1 MSGSDDEDFEENVT
15 TAVKVATQIGKTTKG
30 KKHTGKSLDDV
41 VTKKFEVGETS
52 KKRQLE
58 KTVRLKI
65 GNRKDENAKKKVLAG
80 HGSPAPLYELIS
92 MLTVAQKI
100 DVEDIGFGGHLELKA
115 KAFYHFMID
124 WLVEYYDHVSQML
137 LISEHNKFVI
147 TKHDVYD
154 VFMLPCTEKTVK
166 LTSNKKKDN
175 PDTELVTLW
184 RENFNV
190 GPKDEISLERVKE
203 EMLKL
208 VEGGADFKK
217 LFVIYAM
224 GTFLAPTVHN
234 RADLRL
240 VTAVED
246 VAQIGQ
252 QDWCSYVL
260 DRLNFA
266 VKSWRLNNSKSI
278 GGCLFFLQL
287 VYFHRLTWRG
297 SPSKSTLPLLQHWT
311 YEGLKKRMSEE
322 MEAYS
327 LNRGCFGIGTLDHNT
342 YPVSLNQP
350 KRFYRLS
357 TKVATISEEEDD
369 DIYLKIKLPSGVLSD
384 RQLRQKYSDFRLQKW
399 MTTKRNLELV
409 ARLHDNMAREL
420 EAFEEGL
427 VQTQHEAVLS
437 TRGDDIEQPSQL
449 SWTQALKDP
458 SFLAEFHAVGRKVDE
473 FIAIQLV
480 EPPSF
485 DLGLGLG
492 GNVCE
497 KESGTSKTVVAEK
510 RVDRKVTIRYT
521 RAAVKKGAE
530 KTGDSRTSNVVDAAM

>member
-1 MSGSDDEDFEENVT
+1 MPFHKKTFSSSHKQPNNTLFSVFFSQKPPKKFIFYNILLYLLLLHIKMTRKIMAMKASCKKKTKTTDEQVDDIESNVVGAKRTKMNVKSKGKKKVTIDERVQQTKKAVVVESDERDSEMSGSDDEDFEENVT

-65 GNRKDENAKKKVLAG
+65 GSRKDENAKKKVLAG

-100 DVEDIGFGGHLELKA
+100 DVEDIGFGGLLELKE

-208 VEGGADFKK
+208 VKGGADFKK
-217 LFVIYAM
+217 LFVIYTM

-246 VAQIGQ
+246 VARIGQ

-260 DRLNFA
+260 DRLNFT

-327 LNRGCFGIGTLDHNT
+327 LNRGCFGIGTWDHNT

-369 DIYLKIKLPSGVLSD
+369 DTYLKIKLPAGVLSD
-384 RQLRQKYSDFRLQKW
+384 RQLRQKYSDVSVSCYIL
-399 MTTKRNLELV
+399 
-409 ARLHDNMAREL
+409 
-420 EAFEEGL
+420 
-427 VQTQHEAVLS
+427 
-437 TRGDDIEQPSQL
+437 
-449 SWTQALKDP
+449 
-458 SFLAEFHAVGRKVDE
+458 
-473 FIAIQLV
+473 
-480 EPPSF
+480 
-485 DLGLGLG
+485 
-492 GNVCE
+492 
-497 KESGTSKTVVAEK
+497 
-510 RVDRKVTIRYT
+510 
-521 RAAVKKGAE
+521 
-530 KTGDSRTSNVVDAAM
+530 